1 MPPRLLSVLK
11 AACLMTTSA
20 SADEATRPTA
30 PQPPAAEPS
39 ASAPAPET
47 PAPKPPDGGVPPD
60 AAGFSGRITG
70 VVETIS
76 DRQTSLKAKIT
87 RAEPA
92 PGSSAAQPQSLVGLV
107 ITIAAGGSRQP
118 DGKWTHDTAQL
129 AWIAQLKPGQPLDLK
144 VTFSPKF
151 NRLRIAEL
159 PPPPQG
165 TRP

>member
-1 MPPRLLSVLK
+1 MPLRLFSVLT
-11 AACLMTTSA
+11 AACLMTTAA

-30 PQPPAAEPS
+30 PPLPSAEPH
-39 ASAPAPET
+39 ASAPVPES
-47 PAPKPPDGGVPPD
+47 PAPKPPDGGVPAD

-76 DRQTSLKAKIT
+76 DRKTSLKAKIT

-92 PGSSAAQPQSLVGLV
+92 PGSSASQPQSLVGLV

-118 DGKWTHDTAQL
+118 DGKWTHDPAQL

-165 TRP
+165 TKP

>member
-1 MPPRLLSVLK
+1 MPLRLFSVLT
-11 AACLMTTSA
+11 AASLMTAPA

-30 PQPPAAEPS
+30 PLPPAAEANS
-39 ASAPAPET
+39 SAPAPET
-47 PAPKPPDGGVPPD
+47 PGPRPPDGGVPAE

-76 DRQTSLKAKIT
+76 DRKTSLKAKIT

-92 PGSSAAQPQSLVGLV
+92 PGSSASQPQSLVGLV

-118 DGKWTHDTAQL
+118 DGKWTHDPAQL

-144 VTFSPKF
+144 VTFSAKF

-165 TRP
+165 TKP

>member
-1 MPPRLLSVLK
+1 
-11 AACLMTTSA
+11 MTTPS
-20 SADEATRPTA
+20 SADAAEHSAA
-30 PQPPAAEPS
+30 PPPPAAELNS
-39 ASAPAPET
+39 SAPAPET
-47 PAPKPPDGGVPPD
+47 PAPKPPDGGVPAE

-76 DRQTSLKAKIT
+76 DRKTSLKAKIT

-92 PGSSAAQPQSLVGLV
+92 PGSSASQPQSLVGLV

-118 DGKWTHDTAQL
+118 DGKWTHDPAQL

-159 PPPPQG
+159 PPPPEG
-165 TRP
+165 TKP